1 MPRTKGATTNVTA
14 RPENRGERKTNGQN
28 GAIDTPR
35 SCVVHRHFF
44 RTLIAAY
51 QHHGLAKGAVPLG
64 VATAVAIE
72 QCREGNAQDSVPV
85 LEQKLHDAGIAL
97 PAKI

>member
-1 MPRTKGATTNVTA
+1 MNRFLVLLAVGAVTA
-14 RPENRGERKTNGQN
+14 STSLLGVNSARAQSSTS
-28 GAIDTPR
+28 DTAY
-35 SCVVHRHFF
+35 C

-51 QHHGLAKGAVPLG
+51 QHYGHARQAVPLG

-85 LEQKLHDAGIAL
+85 LEQKLHEAGIAL
-97 PAKI
+97 PEKS